1 MSRATSDSQSK
12 TMTDWMAI
20 DSIWKLYLVN
30 GMQVLII
37 LTSSV
42 RPDPRDGENLLPF
55 QQAF

>member
-1 MSRATSDSQSK
+1 
-12 TMTDWMAI
+12 MTDWMAI